1 MPFEDELTTIYEGVV
16 KPVVE
21 SKGLFCQ
28 RAADYRTNKEIMKE
42 IWTAICQS
50 QVVIAEMTGLN
61 PNVMYELG
69 ISHTVAR
76 ETIMMTQNLGKNQE
90 FPFDMAHIRRIQYQN
105 TVAGYPRL
113 KDDLSMTLDFV
124 IKQITNESLTYT
136 EDKDNYENQYLLIQA
151 KRQIERLKMEGI
163 ATIYPERKLKSI
175 DALKT
180 YGKPA
185 IDAIMDVV
193 SSTPRTERREHGLD
207 AIRKIQESNHSRF
220 PKCTIRF

>member
-1 MPFEDELTTIYEGVV
+1 MPFEDELTTIYEAVV

-21 SKGLFCQ
+21 SKGLVCQ

-69 ISHTVAR
+69 ISHTVGR

-90 FPFDMAHIRRIQYQN
+90 FHFDMAHIRRIQYQN

-113 KDDLSMTLDFV
+113 KDDL
-124 IKQITNESLTYT
+124 
-136 EDKDNYENQYLLIQA
+136 
-151 KRQIERLKMEGI
+151 
-163 ATIYPERKLKSI
+163 
-175 DALKT
+175 
-180 YGKPA
+180 
-185 IDAIMDVV
+185 
-193 SSTPRTERREHGLD
+193 
-207 AIRKIQESNHSRF
+207 
-220 PKCTIRF
+220 